1 MPAIRK
7 QSPVSSEILPEFL
20 VKHLGR
26 HGDGVAHYNGKNIFI
41 DGALPDERVLAR
53 VEGERG
59 YIHSILDPSPER
71 IQPPCPV
78 ASSCGGCC
86 LQHASETAERTW
98 KQDLVA
104 EALAKS
110 GITKSVVDPVV
121 SVPYGTRRRTTLSW
135 KKAKSH
141 FVMGY
146 NARRTHYIVTT
157 HTCML
162 LTKAISEASAVLR
175 EAIKDLVPSGKGA
188 VSICDSDSGID
199 VVLDWVGRP
208 DLQALEVLAAL
219 VHKHDW
225 ARLSLRIG
233 TVIEPVAVQREPIVY
248 MGEHPVRLPP
258 GAFLQ
263 PSREGQ
269 EVLIDLVL
277 KELKALSGPLLD
289 LFCGLGTF
297 SLPLA
302 ASLCRP
308 VTAIDSDQKS
318 VEYLAAT
325 GMVKALVRDL
335 FRNPLLPSEL
345 ENYEAI
351 VLDPPRAGGAAQV
364 LQIAQCAPKKGPKKI
379 VMVSCNPFTCARDA
393 RTLTDAG
400 FVIEKITPVNQ
411 FHRSMHVELV
421 AVFSRV

>member
-1 MPAIRK
+1 
-7 QSPVSSEILPEFL
+7 
-20 VKHLGR
+20 
-26 HGDGVAHYNGKNIFI
+26 
-41 DGALPDERVLAR
+41 
-53 VEGERG
+53 
-59 YIHSILDPSPER
+59 
-71 IQPPCPV
+71 
-78 ASSCGGCC
+78 
-86 LQHASETAERTW
+86 
-98 KQDLVA
+98 
-104 EALAKS
+104 
-110 GITKSVVDPVV
+110 
-121 SVPYGTRRRTTLSW
+121 
-135 KKAKSH
+135 
-141 FVMGY
+141 
-146 NARRTHYIVTT
+146 
-157 HTCML
+157 ML

-175 EAIKDLVPSGKGA
+175 EAIKDLVPSGKGS

>member
-1 MPAIRK
+1 MPATK
-7 QSPVSSEILPEFL
+7 KLSSASSEFLLEFL
-20 VKHLGR
+20 VKRLGR
-26 HGDGVAHYNGKNIFI
+26 HGDGVALYNGKNIFI
-41 DGALPDERVLAR
+41 DGALPGERVLAQ

-59 YIHSILDPSPER
+59 YVHRILSPSPER

-78 ASSCGGCC
+78 ASSCGGCS
-86 LQHASETAERTW
+86 LQHASVTAELTW
-98 KQDLVA
+98 KRDLVA

-110 GITKSVVDPVV
+110 GIATSVVEPVV
-121 SVPYGTRRRTTLSW
+121 SIPYGTRRRATFSW
-135 KKAKSH
+135 KKSKSQ

-157 HTCML
+157 HECML
-162 LTKAISEASAVLR
+162 LTKEISDALAVLH
-175 EAIKDLVPSGKGA
+175 ESIKDLVPLGKGSI
-188 VSICDSDSGID
+188 SICDSDSGID
-199 VVLDWVGRP
+199 VVLDWIGMP

-219 VHKHDW
+219 VHEHDW

-233 TVIEPVAVQREPIVY
+233 TVIEPIAVQREPIIY
-248 MGEHPVRLPP
+248 MGENPVRLPP

-269 EVLIDLVL
+269 KLLVDLVL
-277 KELKALSGPLLD
+277 KELNALSGPVLD

-297 SLPLA
+297 ALPLA
-302 ASLCRP
+302 ANLYHP

-318 VEYLAAT
+318 VECLAAT
-325 GMVKALVRDL
+325 GMVKALARDL
-335 FRNPLLPSEL
+335 FRNPLLPNEL
-345 ENYEAI
+345 EGYEAV

-364 LQIAQCAPKKGPKKI
+364 LQITQCAPKKGPKKI

-393 RTLTDAG
+393 RTLTNAG
-400 FVIEKITPVNQ
+400 FVIEKIIPVNQ